1 MENSIKKNGTT
12 HGLILGLILILT
24 TTAMYAI
31 DLSLFTS
38 FWVGIVNFSILIAV
52 GIYTSIL
59 NKKLL
64 KGIMPYK
71 DAFLSFILP
80 IIVGLALH
88 HLYNIV
94 LFNYIDAGAKE
105 VITENVVK
113 MTEEMMSNFN
123 VPEADLEAAIEEI
136 KSKDNF
142 SPSVQIQSYFMMIV
156 IYSIIGLI
164 VGLIFKTPTNK
175 E

>member
-94 LFNYIDAGAKE
+94 LWLIKYLMLLYI
-105 VITENVVK
+105 
-113 MTEEMMSNFN
+113 FR
-123 VPEADLEAAIEEI
+123 
-136 KSKDNF
+136 
-142 SPSVQIQSYFMMIV
+142 
-156 IYSIIGLI
+156 
-164 VGLIFKTPTNK
+164 
-175 E
+175 

>member
-1 MENSIKKNGTT
+1 
-12 HGLILGLILILT
+12 
-24 TTAMYAI
+24 
-31 DLSLFTS
+31 
-38 FWVGIVNFSILIAV
+38 
-52 GIYTSIL
+52 
-59 NKKLL
+59 
-64 KGIMPYK
+64 
-71 DAFLSFILP
+71 
-80 IIVGLALH
+80 
-88 HLYNIV
+88 LYNIV